1 MKNQILTLLVILT
14 TAIGFSQEEIT
25 DEYHLRRIADGI
37 LEENT
42 RAFVDNKTG
51 EVFFNLSNVKPER
64 SLSFVSKHSGFTYP
78 EGVINIAM
86 LDLGELLE
94 DQKYIDYTIKNIE
107 FIYDNAYYFE
117 DLLSVEKDNHWYL
130 PFASMFVI
138 NYLDDCGAMGASI
151 IDAYQVNKNK
161 EYLDYIN
168 KTADFIS
175 TKQFRLDDGTLVRHK
190 PVEMSLWADDLY
202 MSVPFLARM
211 GALTGDV
218 KYFDD
223 AAKQVIQFTNYLWD
237 EQTRLYFHDWHSDE
251 NANGVSHWGRANG
264 WIMIAQVELLKLLPE
279 DHPQREELLK
289 IFKRQIRGVARYQS
303 ESGLWNQLLDKV
315 DSYEETSATAMFT
328 YGIAYAVNEE
338 IIPERYISV
347 AKKGWQGILSMTDM
361 DYQSSAVNGICIGT
375 GIQSDLNHYYSRPTR
390 PNSVGFGAV
399 ISAGVEIVKY
409 NKSQK
414 LK

>member
-1 MKNQILTLLVILT
+1 MKNKFLTLLILLT
-14 TAIGFSQEEIT
+14 TAMGFTQEQMS
-25 DEYHLRRIADGI
+25 DEDHLRRIADGI
-37 LEENT
+37 LEENN
-42 RAFVDNKTG
+42 RGFIDDESG
-51 EVFFNLSNVKPER
+51 EVFESVANLKANR
-64 SLSFVSKHSGFTYP
+64 SLSLISKHAGFTYP

-86 LDLGELLE
+86 MDLGELLDE
-94 DQKYIDYTIKNIE
+94 QKYIDYTTNNIE

-117 DLLSVEKDNHWYL
+117 GILSVEKDNHWYL
-130 PFASMFVI
+130 PFASLFVI

-151 IDAYQVNKNK
+151 IDAYQVDKNK

-168 KTADFIS
+168 KTADFIGA
-175 TKQFRLDDGTLVRHK
+175 KQFRLDDGTLVRNT

-223 AAKQVIQFTNYLWD
+223 AAKQVIQFSNYLWD
-237 EQTRLYFHDWHSDE
+237 EQTRLYFHNWHSDE

-264 WIMIAQVELLKLLPE
+264 WIMIAQVELLKLLPK
-279 DHPQREELLK
+279 DHPQREELLE
-289 IFKRQIRGVARYQS
+289 ILKRQIRGVARYQS
-303 ESGLWNQLLDKV
+303 ESGLWHQLLDKV

-328 YGIAYAVNEE
+328 YGIAYAVNEG
-338 IIPERYISV
+338 ILPERYISV
-347 AKKGWQGILSMTDM
+347 AQKGWKGILSMTDM

-399 ISAGVEIVKY
+399 ISAGVEIVRY
-409 NKSQK
+409 NKSQYSK
-414 LK
+414 